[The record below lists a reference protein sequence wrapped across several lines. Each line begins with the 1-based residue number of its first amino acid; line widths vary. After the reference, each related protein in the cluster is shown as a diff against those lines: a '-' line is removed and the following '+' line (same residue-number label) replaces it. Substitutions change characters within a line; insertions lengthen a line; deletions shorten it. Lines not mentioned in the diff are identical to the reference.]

1 MKRFFFG
8 LLVGGILGGVVGVLA
23 TIFAYPF
30 IFLADIEASETLANA
45 ESRRVVA
52 TGSFVHADPSDALH
66 YGKGKVTVYE
76 EAVVLAADFEV
87 GPGPKYHA
95 YLVPLD
101 EVTPDTEV
109 EKTMFV
115 DLGQLR
121 AFKGS
126 QVFPIP
132 AGVDPLAYG
141 HVVIWCAQFDVLISP
156 AKLAAAG
163 G

>member
-8 LLVGGILGGVVGVLA
+8 LLVGGILGGVVGVMA
-23 TIFAYPF
+23 TVFAYPF
-30 IFLADIEASETLANA
+30 IFLADIEASEMLANA
-45 ESRRVVA
+45 ESRRIVA
-52 TGSFVHADPSDALH
+52 TGAFIHADPSDSLH

-76 EAVVLAADFEV
+76 DALVLGSDFEV
-87 GPGPKYHA
+87 GPGPKFHA

-109 EKTMFV
+109 DKTMFV

-141 HVVIWCAQFDVLISP
+141 HVVIWCAQFDVLISL
-156 AKLAAAG
+156 ARLAAADG
-163 G
+163 